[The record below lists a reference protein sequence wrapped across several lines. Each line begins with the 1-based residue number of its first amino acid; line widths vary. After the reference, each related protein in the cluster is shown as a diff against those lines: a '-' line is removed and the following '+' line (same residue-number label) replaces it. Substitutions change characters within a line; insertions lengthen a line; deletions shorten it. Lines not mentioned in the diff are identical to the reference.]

1 MKKFLACLLAGV
13 MVFSLAACGNNTDT
27 KNPGDEAQPK
37 PQVVFTNLEAS
48 SQDVQMTQGEE
59 TISGKLVVSP
69 LTRERFNPETTL
81 EALKALES
89 IKEWKGFSYDTGE
102 YGNYFEEE
110 NNGAITFT
118 GYELNETLNIQQLEN
133 EWPTGNEFAVKYVTF
148 TARCINYSEISVEF
162 EYSDDKEHLT
172 AEQIKEILVTIYG
185 QEIGEFL
192 HSGDM
197 GEGVDYSPVRIVND
211 YGEITLHR
219 YVDETSAL
227 YSIACTPLGV
237 NSSALGYVGDY
248 ADHEDKLNVIA
259 DFLHF
264 AEDERDVH
272 QYRTWGKSFF
282 TKYFGEDT
290 YLDPNTVCLY
300 LWNTHDGVTLH
311 GDKQSEHMS
320 INLNMWH
327 SETNEQNGGCLFS
340 YDVENGKHQI
350 SLVMIFGYTP
360 KAELTDEYREEMR
373 QLAANIVK
381 DTLQLEDVTG
391 CFDEGVTYKAN
402 VNGHEVDVSCSF
414 EWDESSED
422 AYPCLIISTC

>member
-13 MVFSLAACGNNTDT
+13 MVFGLAACGNDNNT
-27 KNPGDEAQPK
+27 KNPGDEVKPK
-37 PQVVFTNLEAS
+37 PQVVFTNLDAS

-81 EALKALES
+81 EALKALDS
-89 IKEWKGFSYDTGE
+89 IKDWKGFSYDTGE
-102 YGNYFEEE
+102 FANYNEADD
-110 NNGAITFT
+110 GIITFT

-133 EWPTGNEFAVKYVTF
+133 DWSTGNEFAVKYTTF

-162 EYSDDKEHLT
+162 TYSDDKEHLT
-172 AEQIKEILVTIYG
+172 DDQLKEILVVVYG

-197 GEGVDYSPVRIVND
+197 GEGSDYSPVRIAND

-219 YVDETSAL
+219 YENENSAL
-227 YSIACTPLGV
+227 YSVSCDPIGV
-237 NSSALGYVGDY
+237 NTSVLGYVGDY
-248 ADHEDKLNVIA
+248 VHHEDKLNVIA

-300 LWNTHDGVTLH
+300 LWTTHDGVTMH
-311 GDKQSEHMS
+311 GDNKSEHMS
-320 INLNMWH
+320 INLNLCH

-340 YDVENGKHQI
+340 YNVENGKHMV
-350 SLVMIFGYTP
+350 SFVMIFGYTP
-360 KAELTDEYREEMR
+360 KAELTDAYREEMR
-373 QLAANIVK
+373 QLATDIVK
-381 DTLQLEDVTG
+381 DALQLEDATG
-391 CFDEGVTYKAN
+391 CFDEGKTYKAN
-402 VNGHEVDVSCSF
+402 VNGNEVDITCSF
-414 EWDESSED
+414 YWDESGED
-422 AYPCLIISTC
+422 AYPCLIISTP